1 MTKALSLKL
10 KEEIFKETEELL
22 EKLDMSRN
30 AYINQAIAFYNE
42 YKKRQLLKA
51 QLEEESRLV
60 AENSMEV
67 LRELE
72 ALEDDPRED

>member
-1 MTKALSLKL
+1 MSKALSLKL

-22 EKLDMSRN
+22 ERLDRSRN
-30 AYINQAIAFYNE
+30 AYINQAIAFYDE

>member
-72 ALEDDPRED
+72 ALEDGPRED